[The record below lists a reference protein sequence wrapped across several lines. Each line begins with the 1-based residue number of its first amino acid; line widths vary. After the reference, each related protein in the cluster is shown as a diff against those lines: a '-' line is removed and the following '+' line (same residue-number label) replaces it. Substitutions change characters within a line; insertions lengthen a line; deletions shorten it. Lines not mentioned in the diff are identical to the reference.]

1 MAAFA
6 AEAVGKVFGVGGVVD
21 AVLGEGKA
29 PGFAAVG
36 GGPGVEALE
45 VGGVAGEVAPEAFPG
60 TDADGLA
67 VGDVVGG
74 SPELAGAGAGGMGD
88 GGGVEMVAV
97 GDGGAGG
104 EEGGFGGAFV
114 GDEGVVE
121 VEEEGV
127 EVHGGM
133 VT

>member
-1 MAAFA
+1 
-6 AEAVGKVFGVGGVVD
+6 
-21 AVLGEGKA
+21 
-29 PGFAAVG
+29 
-36 GGPGVEALE
+36 
-45 VGGVAGEVAPEAFPG
+45 
-60 TDADGLA
+60 
-67 VGDVVGG
+67 
-74 SPELAGAGAGGMGD
+74 MGD
-88 GGGVEMVAV
+88 GGGVEAVAL

-104 EEGGFGGAFV
+104 EEGGLGGAFV